1 MKKHINTW
9 SYWLGLSSA
18 VVALVMRAFNA
29 LGVWLPG
36 TVVQGVTIWYMSF
49 YKAALL
55 FFLINIATALDHWC
69 HAVLSQR
76 SNAMRGDQAAAADQS
91 AGRYRTARAGI

>member
-9 SYWLGLSSA
+9 SYWLGLASA

-29 LGVWLPG
+29 FGVWLPG
-36 TVVQGVTIWYMSF
+36 NVVQGVTIWYMSF

-55 FFLINIATALDHWC
+55 FFLINIATALDRWC
-69 HAVLSQR
+69 RALLSQS
-76 SNAMRGDQAAAADQS
+76 SNAVHGDQAVADSQPAAKF
-91 AGRYRTARAGI
+91 RTARAGI